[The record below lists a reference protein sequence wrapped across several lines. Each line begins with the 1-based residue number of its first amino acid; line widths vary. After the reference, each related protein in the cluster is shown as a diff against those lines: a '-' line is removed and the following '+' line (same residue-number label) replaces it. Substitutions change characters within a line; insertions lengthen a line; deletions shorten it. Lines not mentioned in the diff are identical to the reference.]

1 MILRLSLVN
10 YHFHHEYCYGLHRKE
25 HNTCFAERPVGL
37 VLKVSVG
44 GRKQQSC
51 KMQLLEAAA
60 LW

>member
-44 GRKQQSC
+44 GRKQQSYGR
-51 KMQLLEAAA
+51 K
-60 LW
+60 